1 MLRPTSPRSR
11 APTSRDGGMTQPL
24 LFAPLSIRGLTFRNR
39 IVVSPMCQY
48 YAVEGHPQNW
58 HFAHHS
64 RFALGGVGAA
74 MVEATAVTRDG
85 RISHGCTGIWE
96 DDQIPEYRRI
106 VDTYREHEVASGI
119 QLAHAGRKA
128 STARP
133 WDGGGPLPA
142 DGEPAWEAVGPSAIP
157 AREGWPPP
165 RALEREEIPDIVD
178 AFRSAA
184 VRALEAG
191 FDFVEIHGAHG
202 YLLHSF
208 FSPLSNERT
217 DEFGGDRERRM
228 RLPVM
233 VAEAIRTVWPA
244 ERPLFYRASVIDGVE
259 GGITVEDTV
268 ALARALKGTGVD
280 AIDCSSGGLLG
291 SVSLGNK
298 LPPPGFQVPLAE
310 TVRREADISTV
321 AVGLVTE
328 PHQAEEILQNGQAD
342 FVAMAHQFI
351 ADPNWAYRA
360 ALELGLEDPHGI
372 LPFSYAFYLRRRAA
386 LQTHAHG

>member
-1 MLRPTSPRSR
+1 VGS
-11 APTSRDGGMTQPL
+11 
-24 LFAPLSIRGLTFRNR
+24 
-39 IVVSPMCQY
+39 
-48 YAVEGHPQNW
+48 AV
-58 HFAHHS
+58 
-64 RFALGGVGAA
+64 
-74 MVEATAVTRDG
+74 VEATGVTRDG
-85 RISHGCTGIWE
+85 RISPGCTGIWE
-96 DDQIPEYRRI
+96 DDQIPAFRRI
-106 VDTYREHEVASGI
+106 ADGYRAHGVASGI
-119 QLAHAGRKA
+119 QLNHAGRKA

-133 WDGGGPLPA
+133 WDGGGPLPTEG
-142 DGEPAWEAVGPSAIP
+142 DEPAWEAVGASALS

-165 RALEREEIPDIVD
+165 RALETNEIPGIVE

-184 VRALEAG
+184 VRSLEAG

-217 DEFGGDRERRM
+217 DEFGGDLERRM
-228 RLPVM
+228 RLPIM
-233 VAEAIRTVWPA
+233 VAEAIRAVWPA

-310 TVRREADISTV
+310 AVRREAGIATV

-360 ALELGLEDPHGI
+360 AQELGLEDPQGI

-386 LQTHAHG
+386 LQTHKHG